1 MTGTTAREVIR
12 ARGVKPDFET
22 EHWNA
27 NWRVETADPIR
38 TTPEIA
44 ALPLHYIHRRDGD
57 IEIYFVANR
66 TNLPLSAVCTFR
78 VTGKAPE
85 LWNPLTGERR
95 FAAAYEEANGRTTLP
110 LDFAPCGSWFVVFR
124 EPAAKHPAVAKDN
137 SPAFTNLLEIS
148 GAWTVR
154 FDTNWGG
161 PASVQFEK
169 LDGWTDR
176 PEPGIKF
183 FSGTAVYEKQFE
195 LPAAK
200 SRITHHASRMIL
212 DLGNL
217 RELAEVRLNGK
228 SCGITWTP
236 PFRVDVTD
244 AIKRGTNKLEVEVVN
259 FWPNRIIGDAHLP
272 PEQRRTKTNIRKL
285 TRDTKLMES
294 GLFGPVVLLQ
304 RLESPPRS

>member
-1 MTGTTAREVIR
+1 MAE
-12 ARGVKPDFET
+12 
-22 EHWNA
+22 
-27 NWRVETADPIR
+27 
-38 TTPEIA
+38 
-44 ALPLHYIHRRDGD
+44 
-57 IEIYFVANR
+57 
-66 TNLPLSAVCTFR
+66 S
-78 VTGKAPE
+78 
-85 LWNPLTGERR
+85 
-95 FAAAYEEANGRTTLP
+95 
-110 LDFAPCGSWFVVFR
+110 
-124 EPAAKHPAVAKDN
+124 N
-137 SPAFTNLLEIS
+137 SPTFTNLLEIT
-148 GAWTVR
+148 GAWTVH

-161 PASVQFEK
+161 PASAQFEK
-169 LDGWTDR
+169 LESWTAR

-195 LPAAK
+195 LPATK

-304 RLESPPRS
+304 RLESPPGS